1 MRWIGETPSVAARQ
15 LPFFAAL
22 GEQIPPRPACGGGG
36 REAVGGGL
44 RMTSIIDTHYS
55 AYAAGDMEGVLATLT
70 DDYTV
75 APFGGK
81 PWLTSREG
89 ARKMYARHIKT
100 YPMDRTDVLGRI
112 ELGNVVIKREH
123 SRPADGVSDPV
134 ADVMPIYTL
143 RDGLMARCDSV
154 TGEGDE
160 AANVAVAVA
169 QLDAYNAQDLD
180 AHVAYFADNVVI
192 ADFNGAENL
201 HGVEAYRERYK
212 GVFAQYPGN
221 HAELIDRLACANVVV
236 DHERVSRET
245 GGPTFDVLAIY
256 SFVGGKIARVDFVK

>member
-1 MRWIGETPSVAARQ
+1 
-15 LPFFAAL
+15 
-22 GEQIPPRPACGGGG
+22 
-36 REAVGGGL
+36 
-44 RMTSIIDTHYS
+44 MTIIDTHYA
-55 AYAAGDMEGVLATLT
+55 AYAASDLDGILATLT

-81 PWLTSREG
+81 PWLTSKEG
-89 ARKMYARHIKT
+89 ARKMYARHLKT
-100 YPMDRTDVLGRI
+100 YPMDRTDVLGRM

-160 AANVAVAVA
+160 AANIAVAAA
-169 QLDAYNAQDLD
+169 QLAAYNVQDLD
-180 AHVAYFADNVVI
+180 AHVACFADDVVI

-201 HGVEAYRERYK
+201 HGIADYRARYA

-221 HAELIDRLACANVVV
+221 HAELIGRLACANVVV
-236 DHERVSRET
+236 DHERVSREP

-256 SFVGGKIARVDFVK
+256 TLRDGKIVRVDFVR